1 MYFFEIYSK
10 NFKILILVIL
20 FYLTFSPLKALDIK
34 SIVKDQT
41 DKIEIAEKGKRLN
54 EFFSENILEI
64 KINDT
69 VKTYKFG
76 IDDYEVFDA
85 DKSLVENGKWKVSGL
100 LKNQIKLQIKNSK
113 DKYYLKKISQKP
125 IIYYYDKIPGSEGSK
140 KIQVEI
146 ISSSKIDKIDT
157 IQAKENFE
165 KKTEES
171 DAENIKIKPK
181 KNKRFKYTDLTKKQ
195 LKRLKKAESES
206 KFNKVIKKNENL
218 IEISQ
223 GKVFSASGE
232 YMAANHC
239 GKYKKFA
246 FIFWDNLN
254 YNDNFDEKK
263 GDIYICSK
271 ELILKNPETGSKLLW
286 TNFDDE
292 TLYQYPEKH
301 LYMYRY
307 YYPPFRVSKTV
318 KNIVKIKKKENPNFW
333 KEDKITKGQAV
344 YKDEESIHI
353 KGTFTGLLDKKGVEL
368 AKTHCAK
375 FDKYFYFYRDDW
387 GVGKNNTLYVHC
399 SKANPQ
405 LSRISKSNVLQNS
418 NDPNVQAIA
427 DVNILN
433 EIFKDDF
440 QGNQVNSEQL
450 KKYNAS
456 SLTTFY
462 FFEAS
467 DNFLSSL
474 ELLYR
479 AYDQNVEAD
488 QLRAQIEYN
497 KESKYS
503 EKQKLESTKT
513 LIDSSSIKIN
523 AKISDASLILSDLGR
538 GYYEQSLPYAFSAAE
553 NSYNLFLIVSNTK
566 NNISNSGDLLTG
578 ALENL
583 NELVG
588 ITSILPN
595 LPEFTKNMSSTI
607 KLIFSG
613 AKSKKIKDKGNFNAA
628 LDELTLD

>member
-1 MYFFEIYSK
+1 MLK
-10 NFKILILVIL
+10 RVLLILHICL
-20 FYLTFSPLKALDIK
+20 FSSFLSTVLSAN
-34 SIVKDQT
+34 T
-41 DKIEIAEKGKRLN
+41 DKIKAGTEKIIQGTISKIQVSVKGKKLQN
-54 EFFSENILEI
+54 YFENNTLDLLIDGEI
-64 KINDT
+64 KQ
-69 VKTYKFG
+69 YKFKE
-76 IDDYEVFDA
+76 ITYEVYSN
-85 DKSLVENGKWKVSGL
+85 DKLIESGNWKVGGL
-100 LKNQIKLQIKNSK
+100 LKDNIKLKPKEKSK
-113 DKYYLKKISQKP
+113 AYYFKKISKKNV
-125 IIYYYDKIPGSEGSK
+125 IYSYDKRPGSEGVN
-140 KIQVEI
+140 KISVSI
-146 ISSSKIDKIDT
+146 KNS
-157 IQAKENFE
+157 ENTNQTENVVE
-165 KKTEES
+165 KKE
-171 DAENIKIKPK
+171 KPK
-181 KNKRFKYTDLTKKQ
+181 KEKSKKNKKIKYTDLTKKQ

-206 KFNKVIKKNENL
+206 KLNKVIKKNENL

-223 GKVFSASGE
+223 PNSFSSSGE

-254 YNDNFDEKK
+254 FNNNFDETK

-292 TLYQYPEKH
+292 ALYKYPEKH

-307 YYPPFRVSKTV
+307 YFPPFRVSKTV
-318 KNIVKIKKKENPNFW
+318 KDIVKIKKKENPNFW

-353 KGTFTGLLDKKGVEL
+353 KGTFTGLLNKKGIEL

-387 GVGKNNTLYVHC
+387 GVGKNNTVYVHC
-399 SKANPQ
+399 SKTNPQ
-405 LSRISKSNVLQNS
+405 LSRISKSTVLQNS
-418 NDPNVQAIA
+418 NDPSVQAVA
-427 DVNILN
+427 DINILN
-433 EIFKDDF
+433 EIFKESF
-440 QGNQVNSEQL
+440 KGNSVNNTQL

-467 DNFLSSL
+467 DSLLSAL

-488 QLRAQIEYN
+488 QLKAQIKYN

-503 EKQKLESTKT
+503 EKDKLTSTK
-513 LIDSSSIKIN
+513 LIIDKSSVQIN
-523 AKISDASLILSDLGR
+523 SKISDASLVLSELGR
-538 GYYEQSLPYAFSAAE
+538 GYYEQSLPFAYNAAM
-553 NSYNLFLIVSNTK
+553 NSYNLYLIVSSTK
-566 NNISNSGDLLTG
+566 KNLTNSEDLLTG

-583 NELVG
+583 NEIIG
-588 ITSILPN
+588 IAQVLPN
-595 LPEFTKNMSSTI
+595 IPEFTKNMTGTV

-613 AKSKKIKDKGNFNAA
+613 AKSKKIRDKGNLSAA
-628 LDELTLD
+628 LNELTLD